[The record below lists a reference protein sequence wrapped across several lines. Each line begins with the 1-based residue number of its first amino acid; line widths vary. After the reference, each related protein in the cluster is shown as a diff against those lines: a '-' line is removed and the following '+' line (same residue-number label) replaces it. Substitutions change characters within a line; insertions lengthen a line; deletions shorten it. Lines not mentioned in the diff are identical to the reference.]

1 MSRGRGTLIGV
12 AALFLVPLG
21 VAFALYYGS
30 DWRPGKRT
38 NHGELIVPPR
48 PLPAVALRDA
58 DGAALPPRL
67 FHGKW
72 SLVYLG
78 SGRCPDSCRQ
88 ALYTMRQ
95 TRLELNQ
102 EMGRVQRVFLATGEC
117 CERAFLATEYPGLI
131 TVDAA
136 EESAAALL
144 REFPR
149 AAPVSE
155 LYIVDPLG
163 NLMLRFDLGKD
174 QKGLLQDL
182 KKLLT
187 LSQIG

>member
-1 MSRGRGTLIGV
+1 VNRGRRTLLGL

-30 DWRPGKRT
+30 DWRPGRRT
-38 NHGELIVPPR
+38 NHGELIVPAR
-48 PLPAVALRDA
+48 PLPAVSLRGA
-58 DGAALPPRL
+58 DGAVLPPRL

-78 SGRCPDSCRQ
+78 SGRCPQACRQ

-117 CERAFLATEYPGLI
+117 CERALLATEYPGLI

-136 EESAAALL
+136 DESAASVL
-144 REFPR
+144 REFPP
-149 AAPVSE
+149 AGPAPE
-155 LYIVDPLG
+155 LFVVDPLG
-163 NLMLRFDLGKD
+163 NLMLRFDLGLD

>member
-1 MSRGRGTLIGV
+1 VSRGRGTLLGV

-30 DWRPGKRT
+30 DWRPGQRT
-38 NHGELIVPPR
+38 NHGALIVPPR

-58 DGAALPPRL
+58 DGGTLPPRL

-78 SGRCPDSCRQ
+78 DGRCPESCRQ

-102 EMGRVQRVFLATGEC
+102 EMGRVQRVFLATGDC
-117 CERAFLATEYPGLI
+117 CERAFLATEHPGLI

-136 EESAAALL
+136 EESAAVLL

-149 AAPVSE
+149 AATVSE
-155 LYIVDPLG
+155 LYLVDPLG
-163 NLMLRFDLGKD
+163 NLMLRFDLAKD